1 VQINKLGG
9 NKMNHQYF
17 YGSLQT
23 STKAADANAAWKAEP
38 QLGGPRGR
46 GMRRTLS
53 LHSALWV
60 ALVSIAT
67 LLPPL
72 ANAQTPVSL
81 QEQLN
86 AQYKPAKMKSGFG
99 GATVVEAGTVLAVQ
113 KGGVLSVPSTA
124 LTTCSAKFQDNRL
137 HPSVGFCAAMFKN
150 VSSYFQPG
158 SKVYPLK
165 IEVNPEKE
173 KISFEVVAC
182 DSCNGGG
189 SGSSMKG
196 GVVFQFAK
204 GYLET
209 AAAGTVEDTI
219 GQVFSISSDGQDGGQ
234 NDDQNGGQNQGEQQA
249 QAGPQGGQPATQQQ
263 AQAEPQTIQLGQSIV
278 QVLAALGKPE
288 KIVNLGPKQI
298 YVYKDLK
305 VTFLDGKVSDVQ

>member
-1 VQINKLGG
+1 VQINQLAG
-9 NKMNHQYF
+9 NKMNHQYL

-23 STKAADANAAWKAEP
+23 STKAADANAAGRAE
-38 QLGGPRGR
+38 QRLGGPRGTLR
-46 GMRRTLS
+46 ALS
-53 LHSALWV
+53 LPSAVLV

-67 LLPPL
+67 LLQPL
-72 ANAQTPVSL
+72 AANAQTPVSL

-99 GATVVEAGTVLAVQ
+99 GATVVEAGTALAVQ

-124 LTTCSAKFQDNRL
+124 LTTCSAKFQDNKL

-173 KISFEVVAC
+173 KISFEAVAC

-209 AAAGTVEDTI
+209 ATAGTVEDTI
-219 GQVFSISSDGQDGGQ
+219 GQVFSISSDGQNGGQNGGQ
-234 NDDQNGGQNQGEQQA
+234 NDDQNGEQNQGEQQA

-263 AQAEPQTIQLGQSIV
+263 PQAEPQTIQLGQSTD
-278 QVLAALGKPE
+278 QVLAALGGSATRPA
-288 KIVNLGPKQI
+288 
-298 YVYKDLK
+298 
-305 VTFLDGKVSDVQ
+305 

>member
-1 VQINKLGG
+1 
-9 NKMNHQYF
+9 MNHQYL

-23 STKAADANAAWKAEP
+23 STKAAEANAAWRAEP
-38 QLGGPRGR
+38 RRGGPRGTP
-46 GMRRTLS
+46 GALS
-53 LHSALWV
+53 LHSAILV
-60 ALVSIAT
+60 ALVSMAT
-67 LLPPL
+67 LLQAL
-72 ANAQTPVSL
+72 AANAQTPVSL

-124 LTTCSAKFQDNRL
+124 LTTCSAKFQDNKL
-137 HPSVGFCAAMFKN
+137 HPSVGFCAAMLKN

-165 IEVNPEKE
+165 IEVNPEKG

-209 AAAGTVEDTI
+209 ATAGTVEDTI
-219 GQVFSISSDGQDGGQ
+219 GQVFSVSSDGQDGGQ
-234 NDDQNGGQNQGEQQA
+234 NGEQNQGEPQA

>member
-1 VQINKLGG
+1 
-9 NKMNHQYF
+9 MNHK
-17 YGSLQT
+17 SLC
-23 STKAADANAAWKAEP
+23 S
-38 QLGGPRGR
+38 
-46 GMRRTLS
+46 S
-53 LHSALWV
+53 LHSAILV
-60 ALVSIAT
+60 AMVGIAT
-67 LLPPL
+67 LLQTP
-72 ANAQTPVSL
+72 AASAQAPVSL

-124 LTTCSAKFQDNRL
+124 LTTCSAKFQDNKL
-137 HPSVGFCAAMFKN
+137 HPSVGFCAAMLKN
-150 VSSYFQPG
+150 VSSYFQTG

-165 IEVNPEKE
+165 IDVNLEKA

-182 DSCNGGG
+182 DSCNGD

-209 AAAGTVEDTI
+209 ANAAAIEDTI
-219 GQVFSISSDGQDGGQ
+219 GQVFSISSDDQSS
-234 NDDQNGGQNQGEQQA
+234 DQNGGQNNNQIQGQQQA
-249 QAGPQGGQPATQQQ
+249 QSGPQGGQTAAQQ
-263 AQAEPQTIQLGQSIV
+263 QAEPQTIQLGQSTD
-278 QVLAALGKPE
+278 QVLAALDKPE

-298 YVYKDLK
+298 FVYKDLK

>member
-1 VQINKLGG
+1 
-9 NKMNHQYF
+9 MNHQYL

-46 GMRRTLS
+46 GTLRALS

-72 ANAQTPVSL
+72 AANAQTPVSL

-209 AAAGTVEDTI
+209 ATAGTVEDTI
-219 GQVFSISSDGQDGGQ
+219 GQVFSVSSDGQDGGQ
-234 NDDQNGGQNQGEQQA
+234 NDDQNQGEPQA

-305 VTFLDGKVSDVQ
+305 VTFIDGKVSDVQ

>member
-1 VQINKLGG
+1 
-9 NKMNHQYF
+9 MNHQYL

-23 STKAADANAAWKAEP
+23 STKAAEANAAWRAEP
-38 QLGGPRGR
+38 RRGGPRGTP
-46 GMRRTLS
+46 GALS
-53 LHSALWV
+53 LHPAILV
-60 ALVSIAT
+60 ALVSMAT
-67 LLPPL
+67 LLQAP
-72 ANAQTPVSL
+72 AASAQTPVSL

-137 HPSVGFCAAMFKN
+137 HPSVGFCAAMLKN

-165 IEVNPEKE
+165 IEVNPEKG

-209 AAAGTVEDTI
+209 ATAGTVEDTI
-219 GQVFSISSDGQDGGQ
+219 GQVFSVSSDGQDGGQ
-234 NDDQNGGQNQGEQQA
+234 NDDQNQGEPQA

-263 AQAEPQTIQLGQSIV
+263 AQAEPQTIQ
-278 QVLAALGKPE
+278 
-288 KIVNLGPKQI
+288 
-298 YVYKDLK
+298 
-305 VTFLDGKVSDVQ
+305 

>member
-9 NKMNHQYF
+9 NKMNHQYL

-53 LHSALWV
+53 LHSGLWV

-263 AQAEPQTIQLGQSIV
+263 AQAEPQTIQLGQSMV

-305 VTFLDGKVSDVQ
+305 VTFIDGKVSDVQ

>member
-1 VQINKLGG
+1 
-9 NKMNHQYF
+9 MNHQYL

-23 STKAADANAAWKAEP
+23 STKAAEANAAWRAEP
-38 QLGGPRGR
+38 RRGGPRGTP
-46 GMRRTLS
+46 GALS
-53 LHSALWV
+53 LHPAILV
-60 ALVSIAT
+60 ALVSMAT
-67 LLPPL
+67 LLQAP
-72 ANAQTPVSL
+72 AASAQTPVSL

-124 LTTCSAKFQDNRL
+124 LTTCSAKFQDNKL
-137 HPSVGFCAAMFKN
+137 HPSVGFCAAMLKN

-165 IEVNPEKE
+165 IEVNPEKG

-209 AAAGTVEDTI
+209 ATAGTVEDTI
-219 GQVFSISSDGQDGGQ
+219 GQVFSVSSDGQDGGQ
-234 NDDQNGGQNQGEQQA
+234 NDDQNQGEPQA

-305 VTFLDGKVSDVQ
+305 VTLLDGKVSDVQ

>member
-9 NKMNHQYF
+9 NKMNHQYL
-17 YGSLQT
+17 YGNQPT
-23 STKAADANAAWKAEP
+23 STQAADENAAWKAEP
-38 QLGGPRGR
+38 QLGGPRGTR
-46 GMRRTLS
+46 ALS
-53 LHSALWV
+53 LHAAFLV
-60 ALVSIAT
+60 ALVSIAM
-67 LLPPL
+67 LLQPL
-72 ANAQTPVSL
+72 AANAQTPVSL

-124 LTTCSAKFQDNRL
+124 LTTCSAKFQDNKL

-165 IEVNPEKE
+165 VEVNPEKE

-209 AAAGTVEDTI
+209 ATAGTVEDTI
-219 GQVFSISSDGQDGGQ
+219 GQVFSISSDGQ
-234 NDDQNGGQNQGEQQA
+234 NDDQNGEQNQGEQQA
-249 QAGPQGGQPATQQQ
+249 QVGPQGGQPATQPQP
-263 AQAEPQTIQLGQSIV
+263 QAEPQTIQLRQSTD

-288 KIVNLGPKQI
+288 KIVSLGPKQI

-305 VTFLDGKVSDVQ
+305 VTFLDDKVSDVQ

>member
-1 VQINKLGG
+1 
-9 NKMNHQYF
+9 MNHQYL

-23 STKAADANAAWKAEP
+23 STKAAEANAAWRAEP
-38 QLGGPRGR
+38 RRGGPRGTP
-46 GMRRTLS
+46 GALS
-53 LHSALWV
+53 LHPAILV
-60 ALVSIAT
+60 ALVSMAT
-67 LLPPL
+67 LLQPL
-72 ANAQTPVSL
+72 AANAQTPVSL

-137 HPSVGFCAAMFKN
+137 HPSVGFCAAMLKN

-165 IEVNPEKE
+165 IEVNPEKG

-209 AAAGTVEDTI
+209 ATAGTVEDTI
-219 GQVFSISSDGQDGGQ
+219 GQVFSVSSDGQDGGQ
-234 NDDQNGGQNQGEQQA
+234 NDDQNQGEPQA